1 MIIARIR
8 HFLLF
13 AALGAVG
20 TVAQYTVLVAL
31 VQGAGANP
39 VLASTLGFLTGGVVN
54 YTLARRIA
62 FRSSKPHHEAA
73 TKFFLIAGVG
83 LCLNALLM
91 AALAGTLGLPY
102 ILAQMLTTGLLLFW
116 HYAGNALWTFR
127 EAKAA

>member
-39 VLASTLGFLTGGVVN
+39 VLASTLGFLAGGEGN